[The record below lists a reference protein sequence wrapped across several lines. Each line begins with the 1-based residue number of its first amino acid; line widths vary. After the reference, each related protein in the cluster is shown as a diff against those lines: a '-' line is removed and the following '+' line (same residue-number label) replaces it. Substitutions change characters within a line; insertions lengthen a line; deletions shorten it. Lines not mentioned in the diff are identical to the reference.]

1 MCFNQLKWIRFLAGV
16 AWWGHWCLCR
26 KWVETSCIKPW
37 SQLGPPKWFELALC
51 TNLHAQ
57 LQGSKEE
64 VSTEKKKLDL
74 EIRTFFCLAQV
85 DVLFSVS
92 NYLRCVSP
100 ALLPDIKKVPWGLSC
115 VKLGC
120 SKVHRASRLKAGEI
134 GRRPS
139 HLLRWKWL
147 QKWWMVSFQLACL
160 FSLALKC
167 DSFFFM
173 NIPWRWWE
181 MPRFERKVNWLEFA
195 FFLTFFGAFS
205 AQFLPVFSQI
215 YALQPLML

>member
-1 MCFNQLKWIRFLAGV
+1 MDTLLSRCSLTRPLM
-16 AWWGHWCLCR
+16 
-26 KWVETSCIKPW
+26 P
-37 SQLGPPKWFELALC
+37 
-51 TNLHAQ
+51 
-57 LQGSKEE
+57 LQE
-64 VSTEKKKLDL
+64 VSRDKLHQTMISTRSPKMVRAGSLYKFTRTTPGLKRGSEHRKTKLDL

-85 DVLFSVS
+85 DVLFSFS